1 MASEGDKEV
10 GVRSLYG
17 DGILESP
24 TAGGTD
30 VAQFVEGVKGEEEK
44 KLRVQDERKGMEGQV
59 DI

>member
-30 VAQFVEGVKGEEEK
+30 VAHFVEGVKEEEK